1 MVNSVDGENLVAA
14 GEKKEELVPPFL
26 LQIWLLMFGLVL
38 IVRAI
43 LFCGVM
49 PY

>member
-1 MVNSVDGENLVAA
+1 MVNSIDGENSVAA
-14 GEKKEELVPPFL
+14 GEKKEL
-26 LQIWLLMFGLVL
+26 LQIWLLMYGLVL

-49 PY
+49 PH